1 MKPFFH
7 YMTRLSIRPAAAVA
21 LVAGCL
27 MSMGSPAYA
36 AYPERPVRL
45 VVPYSPG
52 GTTDLITRIVAQG
65 LSAELGQ
72 QVVVE
77 NRSGAAGT
85 IGTGAV
91 AKADPDGYTLVMGGT
106 TSLAIAPYMRKHP
119 PYDSRTDL
127 TPVGIVAKGPYL
139 LVVSPNVESTS
150 LKELVERAKEHPGE
164 LNYGS
169 SGVGGMHHV
178 LTEKFNRTVG
188 IDALHVPFKGG
199 AENTSNLLAGNIDYM
214 LESVSSILPLVQ
226 DGRVKALAVTGKE
239 RLAALPDVPTVR
251 ESLGSD
257 FAGESIIGIVGPKGL
272 PQNVLDTLNE
282 ALEKTMKRPEVKD
295 GIERLGSEP
304 AFVSSEDFAAFLA
317 KEIDSWAKVAQDA
330 GIEKQ

>member
-1 MKPFFH
+1 MKPFFQ
-7 YMTRLSIRPAAAVA
+7 YMTRFSSRPAAAVA

-45 VVPYSPG
+45 VVPYGPG

-77 NRSGAAGT
+77 NRAGAAGT

-106 TSLAIAPYMRKHP
+106 TSLAIAPYMRNNP
-119 PYDSRTDL
+119 PYDTRTDL

-139 LVVSPNVESTS
+139 LVVSPNVESKS
-150 LKELVERAKEHPGE
+150 LKELVERAKERPGE

-188 IDALHVPFKGG
+188 IEALHVPFKGG

-239 RLAALPDVPTVR
+239 RLAALPDLPTVR

-272 PQNVLDTLNE
+272 SQDVLDTLDE
-282 ALEKTMKRPEVKD
+282 ALKKTMNRPKVKE

-304 AFVSSEDFAAFLA
+304 TYVNSKEFTAFLA
-317 KEIDSWAKVAQDA
+317 EEIDTWAKVAQDA